1 MTHASFRICY
11 RGYGGGILCL
21 LPLMLSESGRVQLD
35 VVPDV
40 VPMWSQLDVV
50 LPTSRRSSRAP
61 NLTLTKLHLEKTIQC
76 EQRKLST
83 RRAAPGIEPGTAR
96 TQTEN
101 RDTRPSSRRLIT
113 KKHLCRK
120 TQNHTHTH
128 THTRTHLDYIW
139 RMTSL
144 ATNQHIIQPIGPNK

>member
-1 MTHASFRICY
+1 MSLVLDVVRC
-11 RGYGGGILCL
+11 
-21 LPLMLSESGRVQLD
+21 GRVQLD
-35 VVPDV
+35 VVHDV

-144 ATNQHIIQPIGPNK
+144 ATNQNLIQPIGPNK